1 MRLIHRLPLPMSS
14 SGLLSLW
21 SRRGWQEVID
31 DLSNMS
37 QTWDIPPSVSAV
49 GTGVWGLPFAF
60 SGALPMLNHFVDW
73 VKSRGV
79 GAKAVIEVP
88 PNTPQEVVKKIKGH
102 TDAIIASSP
111 FKFPSDFS
119 PKFDTFFLDAP
130 DPPEVFPHSDD
141 FSLEIPS
148 IPLEISSSSR
158 EVQEELSELSP
169 AAQSVIAV
177 VSRFVNELRN
187 RGIMAYLRG
196 SGGGSAV
203 VCSLFGIPRH
213 PRSLFKRF
221 YPNRQAVPDV
231 DIDVT
236 QRKDALLALSDV
248 CLQLGVRP
256 YMLISSNAKT
266 LAPGVVI
273 LPSDTPMLEVGHDA
287 GISISPIPASMGEAG
302 CKIDV
307 LQSYSLM
314 LLQRLGHSVQDMCRI
329 AMAPARPPRALS
341 VIPHL
346 RTRIGSSIMR
356 GFVERFVERGKNITV
371 DDVMLSLAL
380 MRPGAYSY
388 ARSVLIAKYGETKA
402 WKRLPDYHPQGVFFV
417 YQEDLMRF
425 LSSKIGWDEA
435 NRIRKILTKS
445 SSSSLEEREET
456 IAFLTRLG
464 IDTRATS
471 YAFCLSH
478 AFLYAL
484 VCMYFIHMQNDHPR
498 EVFRHFLSLPPG
510 SLSHAD
516 RETILREARAFGIF
530 L

>member
-1 MRLIHRLPLPMSS
+1 MRLIHRFLLPGSS
-14 SGLLSLW
+14 AGLLSLW

-37 QTWDIPPSVSAV
+37 QACDIPPSVSAV

-60 SGALPMLNHFVDW
+60 SGALPVLNRFCDW
-73 VKSRGV
+73 VKSKGE
-79 GAKAVIEVP
+79 AKAVIEVP
-88 PNTPQEVVKKIKGH
+88 PNTPQEIVKKIKETG
-102 TDAIIASSP
+102 AIIASSP
-111 FKFPSDFS
+111 WKFPSGFS

-148 IPLEISSSSR
+148 IPLEISSSSQ

-169 AAQSVIAV
+169 AAQSVIAA
-177 VSRFVNELRN
+177 VSHFVNELRD
-187 RGIMAYLRG
+187 REIMAYLRG

-221 YPNRQAVPDV
+221 YPNRHAVPD
-231 DIDVT
+231 IDVDVA
-236 QRKDALLALSDV
+236 QRKEALLALSDV
-248 CLQLGVRP
+248 CLRLGVRP
-256 YMLISSNAKT
+256 YMLISSDAKA

-314 LLQRLGHSVQDMCRI
+314 LPQRLGHSVQDMCRI
-329 AMAPARPPRALS
+329 AMAPAQPPRALS

-346 RTRIGSSIMR
+346 RTRIGSLIMR
-356 GFVERFVERGKNITV
+356 GFVERGENITV
-371 DDVMLSLAL
+371 DDVMLALAL
-380 MRPGAYSY
+380 MRPGAYPY
-388 ARSVLIAKYGETKA
+388 ARSVLVARYGETNA
-402 WKRLPDYHPQGVFFV
+402 WKRLPNYHPKGVFFV

-425 LSSKIGWDEA
+425 LSSKVGWDEA
-435 NRIRKILTKS
+435 NRIRKILTKP
-445 SSSSLEEREET
+445 SSLGEREKT
-456 IAFLTRLG
+456 ISFLTSLG
-464 IDTRATS
+464 IDARATS

-484 VCMYFIHMQNDHPR
+484 VCMYFIHMQNDHLH

-510 SLSHAD
+510 SLSHTD
-516 RETILREARAFGIF
+516 RETILREAKALGVF